1 MYKSLFAAR
10 RKWIRGHEINGMSAY
25 AIRGVRF
32 LLIANVLIIASSF
45 TLMIDLATPIHRHLL
60 KYYKTLVKNQILVWK
75 LFCTVDYLLLEQVS
89 KRDGKVN

>member
-45 TLMIDLATPIHRHLL
+45 TLMMDLATHQYIVIFWNITRLL
-60 KYYKTLVKNQILVWK
+60 WK
-75 LFCTVDYLLLEQVS
+75 IKF
-89 KRDGKVN
+89 